1 MDAVAA
7 VFLGG
12 IEQAVGAAQRRAHRV
27 VGLDRGQ
34 SGGKGHCAQGRVG
47 FAQAMLNQGDHWLN
61 HHVDAV
67 VITKS
72 ILSPVLACTIA
83 LISALTATA
92 AKNSNP

>member
-1 MDAVAA
+1 MT
-7 VFLGG
+7 
-12 IEQAVGAAQRRAHRV
+12 AQTDGLARYRRALSDGRV
-27 VGLDRGQ
+27 WRRTFALGLP
-34 SGGKGHCAQGRVG
+34 VG